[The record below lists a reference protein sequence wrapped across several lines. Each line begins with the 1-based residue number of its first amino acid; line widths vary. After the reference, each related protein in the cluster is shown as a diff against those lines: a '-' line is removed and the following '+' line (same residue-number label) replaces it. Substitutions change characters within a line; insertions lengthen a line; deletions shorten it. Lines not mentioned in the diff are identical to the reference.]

1 MSVILDL
8 PFAYSVWISAAVA
21 IVYTLF
27 GGLYA
32 VAYTDVLQL
41 LLTFV
46 CLVSYKKIQAFTAL
60 SVIFF
65 NAPSLFISYFLQWL
79 CVPFV
84 LNSSAT
90 VDITRTALN
99 HTFQEPWIG
108 KLDQANMWKWIDD
121 FLMIVS

>member
-1 MSVILDL
+1 MSVILHL

-21 IVYTLF
+21 IAYTLF

-60 SVIFF
+60 MVIYDDPSHPPFF
-65 NAPSLFISYFLQWL
+65 FFFCSGCVSLL
-79 CVPFV
+79 C
-84 LNSSAT
+84 
-90 VDITRTALN
+90 
-99 HTFQEPWIG
+99 
-108 KLDQANMWKWIDD
+108 
-121 FLMIVS
+121 

>member
-41 LLTFV
+41 LLTFA
-46 CLVSYKKIQAFTAL
+46 CLVSYRKNRP
-60 SVIFF
+60 F
-65 NAPSLFISYFLQWL
+65 NSFDG
-79 CVPFV
+79 V
-84 LNSSAT
+84 
-90 VDITRTALN
+90 
-99 HTFQEPWIG
+99 
-108 KLDQANMWKWIDD
+108 
-121 FLMIVS
+121 

>member
-1 MSVILDL
+1 MSVILNL

-46 CLVSYKKIQAFTAL
+46 CLVSYKKIQAFIAL
-60 SVIFF
+60 MRFDLSGHPCFI
-65 NAPSLFISYFLQWL
+65 LF
-79 CVPFV
+79 CFV
-84 LNSSAT
+84 LSCLFFA
-90 VDITRTALN
+90 VVM
-99 HTFQEPWIG
+99 HTFCSKQLCSSRHYKDCLELHIPRT
-108 KLDQANMWKWIDD
+108 LDRHVGPGQHVEVD
-121 FLMIVS
+121 